1 MTETLL
7 GGRYR
12 LDEPIGRGGMAAV
25 WRATDT
31 VLSRPVAV
39 KRLHAGLVADEEHRE
54 RFRREAL
61 MVARLSHPN
70 LVHVLDRGED
80 GGGPYLVL
88 ELVDGEDLKSL
99 LRREGPLAPERA
111 ARVCSQV
118 AQALAYAHGQGLV
131 HRDIKAQNV
140 LLSEDGAAKLA
151 DFGIAR
157 MVGGEHEAGLTRT
170 DMLLGSA
177 DYLSPEQ
184 ANGKTLDALSDVY
197 SLGIVLFE
205 CLTATLPYVGEGF
218 VAVAM
223 KHCSEPPPDPR
234 TVLADVPEWMA
245 EVVLRATQKDP
256 ADRYPS
262 AAAMATALESG
273 DAGGGTAIFRAPA
286 SPVAQPAEIYP
297 DDDQTT
303 AAGRPR
309 RRRRRRRRWVAATMV
324 TLLLLAGAAAGGLVL
339 LGGDQEAGDGPG
351 DEDAMALRIESVRD
365 IDPPEGGGDGA
376 ENPDERELVVDG
388 DAETAWFTERYQD
401 TADFGGLKEGVGLL
415 LRLPQPAR
423 LTTLAITSPTPGAS
437 FEVQAVA
444 DGGER
449 PVVATG
455 TFSGSPQIV
464 PIETERASQSW
475 IVWITD
481 LVDAG
486 DGRFHAGI
494 AEVDLTGVPV
504 EATG

>member
-273 DAGGGTAIFRAPA
+273 GPRGGG
-286 SPVAQPAEIYP
+286 
-297 DDDQTT
+297 
-303 AAGRPR
+303 
-309 RRRRRRRRWVAATMV
+309 
-324 TLLLLAGAAAGGLVL
+324 
-339 LGGDQEAGDGPG
+339 
-351 DEDAMALRIESVRD
+351 
-365 IDPPEGGGDGA
+365 
-376 ENPDERELVVDG
+376 
-388 DAETAWFTERYQD
+388 
-401 TADFGGLKEGVGLL
+401 
-415 LRLPQPAR
+415 
-423 LTTLAITSPTPGAS
+423 
-437 FEVQAVA
+437 
-444 DGGER
+444 
-449 PVVATG
+449 
-455 TFSGSPQIV
+455 
-464 PIETERASQSW
+464 
-475 IVWITD
+475 
-481 LVDAG
+481 
-486 DGRFHAGI
+486 
-494 AEVDLTGVPV
+494 
-504 EATG
+504 